1 MQPTYFCWVMLLQTA
16 SFVGV
21 GTELP
26 LKTVYILPTAP
37 WIVSIFIIST
47 SSVLTVTFT
56 ETGLLFLPSVV
67 HLFKKIF
74 IIIIHIGFT
83 IYNLQSSLNRPLY
96 LTEHCCQ
103 HSSQSSISLG
113 SVPLLCWLS
122 IYFSNVLYSILT
134 VDSIIVPA
142 LKGVDC
148 FFSRKIV
155 SRCDPIRS
163 DGCNY
168 HL

>member
-1 MQPTYFCWVMLLQTA
+1 MQPTWYFCWAMLLQTA

-26 LKTVYILPTAP
+26 LKTVYILTTAL
-37 WIVSIFIIST
+37 WIVSIFIIS
-47 SSVLTVTFT
+47 SSSLVLTVTFT

-74 IIIIHIGFT
+74 IIIIHIGLT

-148 FFSRKIV
+148 FFSR
-155 SRCDPIRS
+155 
-163 DGCNY
+163 
-168 HL
+168 